1 MRTVITPSRLI
12 TVLSV
17 SLCALLASPAKVTYD
32 NFGIA
37 EGPVTTVHTIT
48 AHIRARVAN
57 LLMAI
62 LLPNILSVHPLAT
75 DTAKTVDKR
84 IHVRWHDLASPHQ
97 YVYQGS
103 DLDNLLVIR
112 CQRDP

>member
-17 SLCALLASPAKVTYD
+17 SLSALLASPAKVIYD
-32 NFGIA
+32 NFSIA

-48 AHIRARVAN
+48 AHLRARVAN
-57 LLMAI
+57 LYDGHIVAH
-62 LLPNILSVHPLAT
+62 ILSVHPRTA
-75 DTAKTVDKR
+75 DTAKTVDKL
-84 IHVRWHDLASPHQ
+84 ISGWHDLASPHQ

-103 DLDNLLVIR
+103 DLDNMLVIR

>member
-1 MRTVITPSRLI
+1 MRIVITPFRLL

-17 SLCALLASPAKVTYD
+17 SLSALLASPAKVIYD

-57 LLMAI
+57 LYDGHIVAQYI
-62 LLPNILSVHPLAT
+62 VSAST
-75 DTAKTVDKR
+75 D
-84 IHVRWHDLASPHQ
+84 H
-97 YVYQGS
+97 
-103 DLDNLLVIR
+103 
-112 CQRDP
+112 